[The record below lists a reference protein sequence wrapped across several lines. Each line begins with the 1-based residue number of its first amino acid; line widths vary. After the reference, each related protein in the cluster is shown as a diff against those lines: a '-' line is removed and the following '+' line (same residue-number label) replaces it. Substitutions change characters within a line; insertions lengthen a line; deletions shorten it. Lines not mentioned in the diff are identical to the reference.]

1 MAFDYVFLEFIHIFR
16 PLFKN
21 KKKKTKIT
29 WLDYFTQG
37 DIRVCEVFA
46 VLALTFFYAVSG

>member
-21 KKKKTKIT
+21 KKNKTKIT